1 MSTALGKQ
9 VRAFGD
15 AVADAR
21 GPANDRWEIEELA
34 QLGPKLT
41 ALIVD
46 IVGKRKAAG
55 ELSNAHADAFAKICA
70 AMLASMS
77 RARPAIAARADEGSL
92 SEFDGAILELRE
104 LWARLLDHQ
113 SSAVTPASSTTL
125 EEFRQAAK
133 DNPPKQS
140 WFEEDL
146 TGLRGPGR

>member
-9 VRAFGD
+9 VTAFGD
-15 AVADAR
+15 ADAR
-21 GPANDRWEIEELA
+21 ERSGDRWEVEELA

-41 ALIVD
+41 ALIID
-46 IVGKRKAAG
+46 SAQKRMIAG
-55 ELSNAHADAFAKICA
+55 DLSSALAEEFAKVCG

-77 RARPAIAARADEGSL
+77 RARPTIAARSGST
-92 SEFDGAILELRE
+92 SEFDGAMLELRE
-104 LWARLLDHQ
+104 LWARLVDHQ
-113 SSAVTPASSTTL
+113 SPDVKSAQSPTL
-125 EEFRQAAK
+125 EQFRQAAK